1 MKILGD
7 TNRDLKYGQ
16 LLRRTG
22 YILVCAGFPIAL
34 GLNNLLLVVFS
45 SLNDSDA
52 VLVLLLFM
60 TISLGFFLSAS
71 LGPKILYRGKQYEAR
86 VKAALSE
93 ADTRQPV
100 LYLRPFMLDEGS
112 GWWFW
117 RLIKAGGVGMPAF
130 TSVEEQLA
138 DAVAPIGPLVAIGKP
153 DEQLPTPGA
162 VRHYFADDIWQNV
175 VKEWISKARVIIL
188 RPGMSEG
195 LWWELKEAVAAMPA
209 ESLLLLVLK
218 MKQADY
224 LCFSQIFNYRLDIRL
239 PNFNEV
245 SRWRRASG
253 FIEFNAA
260 WQARFLPLKAPIL
273 RKEDFAPLKATF
285 NHTLQPMFNRLG
297 VSWCPSP
304 LSKTTLFKFGFF
316 ALCLIIFLVLATV
329 RYLRP

>member
-22 YILVCAGFPIAL
+22 HILVYTGSPIVG
-34 GLNNLLLVVFS
+34 GLLILLLVVYP
-45 SLNDSDA
+45 SLNDS
-52 VLVLLLFM
+52 VVVRCLLILVSFPLM
-60 TISLGFFLSAS
+60 FFLSFFLA
-71 LGPKILYRGKQYEAR
+71 PKILYRGKQYEAR
-86 VKAALSE
+86 GKAAPSE

-100 LYLRPFMLDEGS
+100 LYLRPFMLDEGRGGLFRRMITS
-112 GWWFW
+112 GMN
-117 RLIKAGGVGMPAF
+117 I

-162 VRHYFADDIWQNV
+162 VRHYFGDAIWQNV
-175 VKEWISKARVIIL
+175 VKGWISKARVIIL

-195 LWWELKEAVAAMPA
+195 LWWELKEAVAAMSA

-224 LCFSQIFNYRLDIRL
+224 LCFSQIVNDRLDIRL

-260 WQARFLPLKAPIL
+260 WQARFLPLKAPYL
-273 RKEDFAPLKATF
+273 RRGIYTPLRAAF

-304 LSKTTLFKFGFF
+304 LSKDKLFGIGFS
-316 ALCLIIFLVLATV
+316 LLFLVLITV
-329 RYLRP
+329 GYLTSLRN